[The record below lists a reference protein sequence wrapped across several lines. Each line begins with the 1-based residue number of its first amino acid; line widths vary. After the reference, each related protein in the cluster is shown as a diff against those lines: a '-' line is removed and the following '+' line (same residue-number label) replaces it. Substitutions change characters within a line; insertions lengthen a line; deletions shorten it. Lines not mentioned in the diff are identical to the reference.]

1 MFRREK
7 KHVERLGR
15 RQISEKCVSSPSDGS
30 GGMNYEV
37 EAHGGPPVSTSFDR
51 IEFDIFGKVLTS

>member
-15 RQISEKCVSSPSDGS
+15 RQISEKSVSSLFVGCL
-30 GGMNYEV
+30 GLFIALGVLFEV
-37 EAHGGPPVSTSFDR
+37 VA
-51 IEFDIFGKVLTS
+51 L

>member
-15 RQISEKCVSSPSDGS
+15 RQISEKSVSSLFVGCLGLFIALGVLFEVATKGRIKSDGS
-30 GGMNYEV
+30 RKFAVY
-37 EAHGGPPVSTSFDR
+37 
-51 IEFDIFGKVLTS
+51 